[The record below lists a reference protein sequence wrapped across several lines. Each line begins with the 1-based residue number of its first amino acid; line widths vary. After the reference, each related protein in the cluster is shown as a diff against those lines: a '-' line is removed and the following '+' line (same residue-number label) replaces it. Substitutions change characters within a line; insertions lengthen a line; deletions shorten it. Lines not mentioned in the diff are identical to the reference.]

1 MFQCVNI
8 LVVDM
13 KLSESDNLT
22 KVLDFVGEP
31 CTLLNI
37 ESDAGFSQPSKN
49 CVNVFDVLLW
59 RGLEDDDVV

>member
-1 MFQCVNI
+1 
-8 LVVDM
+8 M